1 MSRKMVTIDGNQAC
15 THVAYAT
22 SEVITIYPITPSSPM
37 AAEADAKANA
47 KQENIWGS
55 IPVITQMQ
63 SEAGVAG
70 SIHGSLGAGALCTT
84 FTASQGLLLMIPN
97 MYKIAGEL
105 TPTVFHVTARA
116 LAYQGL
122 SIFGDHS
129 DVMAARQT
137 GWAMLCSQDVQEAQ
151 DFALISTQA
160 SLASRIPFLHFFD
173 GFRTSHE
180 VMKIEQLTMDDMR
193 EMIDDDLVIAH
204 RKRALSPDF
213 PSMGGTA
220 QNPDV
225 NFIGR
230 ETVNK
235 YYNALPGIV
244 QATMDKFAALTGRTY
259 HLYDYVGSPE
269 ATDVIVVMGS
279 GALTVASTVE
289 HMISQGKNVGLLIVR
304 LFRPFDGIAMV
315 NALPSTVERITVL
328 DRTKEP
334 GAIGEPL
341 YLDVRAAIAEAE
353 EANPTM
359 IAPVVLSGRF
369 GLGSAE
375 FTPAMVKAIFDNMT
389 SFAPKKKFCVGPN
402 DDVAF
407 TSLNY
412 DPSYHIESSDVYRAM
427 FYGLGSD
434 GTVGANKNTIKIIG
448 TETDDSAQGYFVY
461 DSKKSGSMT
470 VSHLRF
476 GKQKI
481 VAPYLIS
488 KANFIAC
495 HNFSFLNSYDML
507 SHLEDGGTFLL
518 TTTHNK
524 NEIWEALPAK
534 VQKQL
539 IDKKAKFYI
548 IDAVKLALAL
558 GLGARIN
565 MIMQTAFFMISGIL
579 KKEEAIGAI
588 KKAIKKTYGI
598 KGDKIVNM
606 NNSAVD
612 GAIENIVEVKIPKK
626 IDGHDIP
633 PVVSDE
639 APDFVKKI
647 TAKMIEGKGDEIS
660 VSMMPDDGR
669 WPTATSQWEKRN
681 IAVQVSQWEPE
692 ACIQCGRCSLVCPH
706 AAIRMKI
713 YDPADLK
720 KAGAGKTFKSSEAI
734 GKEFT
739 GKKFTIQV
747 ATEDCCG
754 CTLCVTVCPGRVK
767 GADGKK
773 TEARAL
779 SMVMNTEE
787 LRVQEAANWKTF
799 LALPE
804 VDQKLI
810 NVGTIKGSQLCRPLF
825 EFSGACA
832 GCGETPY
839 IKLVTQLFGDRMLVS
854 NATGCS
860 SIYSGNLPTTPY
872 CVDDAGRGPA
882 WSNSLFEDNA
892 EHGLG
897 MRQAVEKLGSQ
908 AAELLEVAAKE
919 GTVAKKLANSI
930 LDATQTTNEEIEA
943 QRGRVAELKKALEG
957 KKDSVSKRLLPV
969 ADYLVK
975 KSVWIIGGDGWAYD
989 IGYGGVDHVLASGKN
1004 VNILVLDTEV
1014 YSNTGGQMSKSTP
1027 RAAVAQFAAGGKQA
1041 PKKNMGMIF
1050 STFGNVYVARI
1061 SIGANPQQAI
1071 RAIQEAEAYD
1081 GPSLII
1087 AYAHCINHGI
1097 NMALGLE
1104 QQKKAVECAH
1114 WSLYRYNPSLE
1125 AEGKNPLTIDSKEP
1139 TISFADYALS
1149 ENRYRMLKLSNPEHA
1164 DELMAAAQADVDRSW
1179 KMLKAWAKAL
1189 DTE

>member
-55 IPVITQMQ
+55 IPVISQMQ

-84 FTASQGLLLMIPN
+84 FTASQGLLLMVPN

-105 TPTVFHVTARA
+105 IPTVFHVTARA
-116 LAYQGL
+116 IACQGL
-122 SIFGDHS
+122 SIFGDHG

-137 GWAMLCSQDVQEAQ
+137 GWAMICSQDVQEAQ

-160 SLASRIPFLHFFD
+160 TLASRVPFLHFFD

-180 VMKIEQLTMDDMR
+180 VMKIEQLTYDDMR
-193 EMIDDDLVIAH
+193 AMIDEDLVIAH
-204 RKRALSPDF
+204 RERALTPDR
-213 PSMGGTA
+213 PTIGGTA

-225 NFIGR
+225 YFIGR

-235 YYNALPGIV
+235 YYNALPEMV
-244 QATMDKFAALTGRTY
+244 QATMDKFAALTGRQY
-259 HLYDYVGSPE
+259 HLFDYIGAQD
-269 ATDVIVVMGS
+269 ATDVIVIMGS

-289 HMISQGKNVGLLIVR
+289 HLVAQGKQVGLVIVR
-304 LFRPFDGIAMV
+304 LFRPFDPVAMV
-315 NALPSTVERITVL
+315 NALPPTVERITVL

-334 GAIGEPL
+334 GSNGDPL
-341 YLDVRAAIAEAE
+341 YLDVRTAVAEAA

-359 IAPVVLSGRF
+359 FTPVILNGRY

-375 FTPAMVKAIFDNMT
+375 FTPAMVKAVYDNME
-389 SFAPKKKFCVGPN
+389 SLAPKKKFCVGPN
-402 DDVAF
+402 DDLTF
-407 TSLNY
+407 SSLKY
-412 DPSYHIESSDVYRAM
+412 DKSFNIEGKDVFRAL

-448 TETDDSAQGYFVY
+448 EETDNSTQGYFVY

-476 GKQKI
+476 GKNQI
-481 VAPYLIS
+481 VAPYLIN

-495 HNFSFLNSYDML
+495 HNPAFLNTYDML
-507 SHLEDGGTFLL
+507 ANIEPGGTFLL
-518 TTTHNK
+518 TTTYTK
-524 NEIWEALPAK
+524 DEIWDHLPAL

-539 IDKKAKFYI
+539 IEKKVKFFI
-548 IDAVKLALAL
+548 IDAVKLGLAL

-565 MIMQTAFFMISGIL
+565 MIMQTAFFAISGIIS
-579 KKEEAIGAI
+579 KDDAIKAI

-598 KGDKIVNM
+598 KGDKVVNM
-606 NNSAVD
+606 NYGAVD
-612 GAIENIVEVKIPKK
+612 GAIENIVEIKIPKK
-626 IDGHDIP
+626 VTGHEMP
-633 PVVSDE
+633 PIVPAD
-639 APDFVKKI
+639 APDFVKNI
-647 TAKMIEGKGDEIS
+647 TAKMMEGHGEDIK
-660 VSMMPDDGR
+660 VSEFPNDGR
-669 WPTATSQWEKRN
+669 WPTATTQWEKRN
-681 IAVQVSQWEPE
+681 IAVQVSQWDPE

-706 AAIRMKI
+706 GCIRMKVAT
-713 YDPADLK
+713 PAALAA
-720 KAGAGKTFKSSEAI
+720 AGATKDFKTSDAV
-734 GKEFT
+734 GKEF
-739 GKKFTIQV
+739 KDMKFTMQV
-747 ATEDCCG
+747 STADCCG
-754 CTLCVTVCPGRVK
+754 CTLCVSVCPARK
-767 GADGKK
+767 KDKDGNK
-773 TEARAL
+773 TENRAL
-779 SMVMNTEE
+779 TMVMNTEE
-787 LRVQEAANWKTF
+787 IKQQSAANWKTF

-804 VDQKLI
+804 VDDSLI
-810 NVGTIKGSQLCRPLF
+810 NVGTIKGSQFKRPLF

-839 IKLVTQLFGDRMLVS
+839 IKLVTQMIGDRMLAS

-872 CVDDAGRGPA
+872 CKREDGRGPA

-897 MRQAVEKLGSQ
+897 MRQAVDKLASQ
-908 AAELLEVAAKE
+908 AVELVELAVKE
-919 GTVAKKLANSI
+919 NLVDKKLADAI
-930 LDATQTTNEEIEA
+930 LKASQKDQAEIEA
-943 QRGRVAELKKALEG
+943 QRARVAELKAALAG
-957 KKDSVSKRLLPV
+957 KKDAVAKRLYAV

-1004 VNILVLDTEV
+1004 VNILVMDTEV

-1027 RAAVAQFAAGGKQA
+1027 RAAVAQFAAGGKNA
-1041 PKKNMGMIF
+1041 PKKNMGLIF
-1050 STFGNVYVARI
+1050 STFGTVYVARI

-1071 RAIQEAEAYD
+1071 KAIQEAEAYD

-1097 NMALGLE
+1097 NMAMGLE
-1104 QQKKAVECAH
+1104 QQKKAVECGH
-1114 WSLYRYNPSLE
+1114 WSLFRYNPALE
-1125 AEGKNPLTIDSKEP
+1125 AEGKNPMIIDSKEP
-1139 TISFADYALS
+1139 TIPFSEYALN
-1149 ENRYRMLKLSNPEHA
+1149 ENRYRMLKLSNPAMA
-1164 DELMAAAQADVDRSW
+1164 DQLMAESQKDVDKAW
-1179 KMLKAWAKAL
+1179 KLLKGWAKAL
-1189 DTE
+1189 ETE

>member
-55 IPVITQMQ
+55 IPVISQMQ

-105 TPTVFHVTARA
+105 IPTVFHVTARA
-116 LAYQGL
+116 IACQGL
-122 SIFGDHS
+122 SIFGDHG

-151 DFALISTQA
+151 DFALVSTQA
-160 SLASRIPFLHFFD
+160 SLASRIPFVHFFD

-180 VMKIEQLTMDDMR
+180 VMKIEQLTMDDMSA
-193 EMIDDDLVIAH
+193 MIDEDLVIAH
-204 RKRALSPDF
+204 RERALTPDR
-213 PSMGGTA
+213 PTIGGTA

-225 NFIGR
+225 YFIGR

-235 YYNALPGIV
+235 YYDAIPGIV
-244 QATMDKFAALTGRTY
+244 QATMDKFAALTGRQY
-259 HLYDYVGSPE
+259 HLFDYIGAPD
-269 ATDVIVVMGS
+269 ATDVIVIMGS
-279 GALTVASTVE
+279 GALTVGSTIE
-289 HMISQGKNVGLLIVR
+289 HLVAQGSKVGMVIVR
-304 LFRPFDGIAMV
+304 LFRPFDPKAMV
-315 NALPSTVERITVL
+315 NALPPTVERITVL

-334 GAIGEPL
+334 GSNGDPL
-341 YLDVRAAIAEAE
+341 YLDIRAAVGEAA

-359 IAPVVLSGRF
+359 FTPVVLNGRY

-375 FTPAMVKAIFDNMT
+375 FTPAMVKAVFDNMA
-389 SFAPKKKFCVGPN
+389 SLAPKKKFCVGPN
-402 DDVAF
+402 DDITF

-412 DPSYHIESSDVYRAM
+412 DKSFNVEGADVYRAL

-448 TETDDSAQGYFVY
+448 SETDNSTQGYFVY

-476 GKQKI
+476 GKNQI
-481 VAPYLIS
+481 VAPYLIN

-495 HNFSFLNSYDML
+495 HNPAFLNTYDML
-507 SHLEDGGTFLL
+507 ANIEPGGTFLL
-518 TTTHNK
+518 TSSFNK
-524 NEIWEALPAK
+524 DQIWDSLPAL

-539 IDKKAKFYI
+539 IEKKVKFYI
-548 IDAVKLALAL
+548 IDAVKLGLAL

-565 MIMQTAFFMISGIL
+565 MIMQTAFFAISGIIT
-579 KKEEAIGAI
+579 KDEAIKAI
-588 KKAIKKTYGI
+588 KKAIKKSYGN
-598 KGDKIVNM
+598 KGEKVVNM
-606 NNSAVD
+606 NYSAVD
-612 GAIENIVEVKIPKK
+612 GAIENIVEIKVPKK
-626 IDGHDIP
+626 ITGHEMP
-633 PVVSDE
+633 PIVPPE
-639 APDFVKKI
+639 APEFVQNI
-647 TAKMIEGKGDEIS
+647 TAKMMEGHGEDIK
-660 VSMMPDDGR
+660 VSEFPNDGR
-669 WPTATSQWEKRN
+669 WPTATTQWEKRN
-681 IAVQVSQWEPE
+681 IAVQVSQWDAET
-692 ACIQCGRCSLVCPH
+692 CIQCGRCSLVCPH
-706 AAIRMKI
+706 ACIRMKVATPEALEAAGV
-713 YDPADLK
+713 DASFKTAD
-720 KAGAGKTFKSSEAI
+720 AV
-734 GKEFT
+734 GKEFK
-739 GKKFTIQV
+739 GMKFTMQIST
-747 ATEDCCG
+747 ADCCG
-754 CTLCVTVCPGRVK
+754 CTLCVSVCPARK
-767 GADGKK
+767 KDKDGNK
-773 TEARAL
+773 TEERAL
-779 SMVMNTEE
+779 AMVTNTEE
-787 LRVQEAANWKTF
+787 LRLESGKNWKAF
-799 LALPE
+799 LDLPE
-804 VDQKLI
+804 VDTNLI
-810 NVGTIKGSQLCRPLF
+810 NVGTIKGSQFKRPLF

-839 IKLVTQLFGDRMLVS
+839 IKLVTQLIGDRMLAS

-872 CVDDAGRGPA
+872 AKRADGRGPA

-897 MRQAVEKLGSQ
+897 MRQAVDKLASQ
-908 AAELLEVAAKE
+908 AVELLGAAVQDGLVTK
-919 GTVAKKLANSI
+919 ALADSI
-930 LDATQTTNEEIEA
+930 LGGAQATQSEIEE
-943 QRGRVAELKKALEG
+943 QRARIVELKAALEN
-957 KKDSVSKRLLPV
+957 KKESTAKRLYHV

-1004 VNILVLDTEV
+1004 VNILVVDTEV

-1027 RAAVAQFAAGGKQA
+1027 RAAVAQFAAGGKNA
-1041 PKKNMGMIF
+1041 PKKNMGLIF
-1050 STFGNVYVARI
+1050 STFGTVYVARI
-1061 SIGANPQQAI
+1061 SIGANPAQAI
-1071 RAIQEAEAYD
+1071 KAIQEAEAYD

-1097 NMALGLE
+1097 NMAMGLE
-1104 QQKKAVECAH
+1104 QQKKAVECGH
-1114 WSLYRYNPSLE
+1114 WSLFRYNPALE
-1125 AEGKNPLTIDSKEP
+1125 AEGKNPMIIDSKEP
-1139 TISFADYALS
+1139 TIPFADYALS
-1149 ENRYRMLKLSNPEHA
+1149 ENRYRMLKLANPEHA
-1164 DELMAAAQADVDRSW
+1164 EELMAASQKDVDKAWR
-1179 KMLKAWAKAL
+1179 MLKGWAKAL
-1189 DTE
+1189 DVE

>member
-37 AAEADAKANA
+37 AAESDAKATA

-55 IPVITQMQ
+55 IPVISQMQ

-105 TPTVFHVTARA
+105 IPTVFHVTARA
-116 LAYQGL
+116 IACQGL
-122 SIFGDHS
+122 SIFGDHG

-137 GWAMLCSQDVQEAQ
+137 GWAMLCSQDVQECQ
-151 DFALISTQA
+151 DMALIATQST
-160 SLASRIPFLHFFD
+160 LASRIPFLHFFD

-180 VMKIEQLTMDDMR
+180 VMKIEELTMDDIR
-193 EMIDDDLVIAH
+193 SMIDEDLVIAH
-204 RKRALSPDF
+204 RERALTPDR
-213 PSMGGTA
+213 PTIGGTA

-225 NFIGR
+225 YFIGR

-235 YYNALPGIV
+235 YYNAIPGIV
-244 QATMDKFAALTGRTY
+244 QSTMDKFAALTGRQY
-259 HLYDYVGSPE
+259 HLFDYVGAPD
-269 ATDVIVVMGS
+269 ATDVIVIMGS
-279 GALTVASTVE
+279 GALTVASTIE
-289 HMISQGKNVGLLIVR
+289 HLVAQGARVGMVIVR
-304 LFRPFDGIAMV
+304 LFRPFDPAAMV
-315 NALPSTVERITVL
+315 NALPPTVERITVL

-334 GAIGEPL
+334 GSNGDPL
-341 YLDVRAAIAEAE
+341 YLDIRAAVGEAA

-359 IAPVVLSGRF
+359 FTPVILNGRY

-375 FTPAMVKAIFDNMT
+375 FTPAMVKAVYDNMA
-389 SFAPKKKFCVGPN
+389 SLAPKKKFCVGPN
-402 DDVAF
+402 DDITF
-407 TSLNY
+407 TSLKY
-412 DPSYHIESSDVYRAM
+412 DKSFNIEGSDVFRAL

-448 TETDDSAQGYFVY
+448 SETDNSTQGYFVY

-476 GKQKI
+476 GKNQV
-481 VAPYLIS
+481 VAPYLIN

-495 HNFSFLNSYDML
+495 HNPAFLNTYDML
-507 SHLEDGGTFLL
+507 ANIEPGGTFLL
-518 TTTHNK
+518 TTTYTK
-524 NEIWEALPAK
+524 DEIWDHLPSL

-539 IDKKAKFYI
+539 IEKKVKFYI
-548 IDAVKLALAL
+548 IDAVKLGLAL

-565 MIMQTAFFMISGIL
+565 MIMQTAFFAISGIIS
-579 KKEEAIGAI
+579 KDDAIKAI
-588 KKAIKKTYGI
+588 KKAIKKSYGT
-598 KGDKIVNM
+598 KGEKVVNM
-606 NNSAVD
+606 NYSAVD
-612 GAIENIVEVKIPKK
+612 GAIENIVEIKVPKK
-626 IDGHDIP
+626 ITGHEMP
-633 PVVSDE
+633 PIVPAD
-639 APDFVKKI
+639 APDFVKNI
-647 TAKMIEGKGDEIS
+647 TAKMMEGHGEDIP
-660 VSMMPDDGR
+660 VSEFPNDGR
-669 WPTATSQWEKRN
+669 WPTATTQWEKRN
-681 IAVQVSQWEPE
+681 IAVMVSSWD
-692 ACIQCGRCSLVCPH
+692 ADTCIQCGRCSLVCPH
-706 AAIRMKI
+706 ACIRMKVAT
-713 YDPADLK
+713 PEALK
-720 KAGAGKTFKSSEAI
+720 VAGAGASFKTADAV
-734 GKEFT
+734 GKEF
-739 GKKFTIQV
+739 KDMKFTMQIST
-747 ATEDCCG
+747 ADCCG
-754 CTLCVTVCPGRVK
+754 CTLCVTVCPARKKDAAGN
-767 GADGKK
+767 K
-773 TEARAL
+773 TEVRAL
-779 SMVMNTEE
+779 SMVTNTEE
-787 LRVQEAANWKTF
+787 LRLESGANWKAF

-804 VDQKLI
+804 VDDSLI
-810 NVGTIKGSQLCRPLF
+810 NVGTIKGSQFKRPLF

-839 IKLVTQLFGDRMLVS
+839 IKLVTQMIGDRMLAS

-872 CVDDAGRGPA
+872 CKRADGRGPA

-897 MRQAVEKLGSQ
+897 MRQAVDKLASQ
-908 AAELLEVAAKE
+908 ALELLAAAVAD
-919 GTVAKKLANSI
+919 GLVDKKLASTITGASQSN
-930 LDATQTTNEEIEA
+930 QGEIEV
-943 QRGRVAELKKALEG
+943 QRGRVAELKAALQG
-957 KKDSVSKRLLPV
+957 NSAIAKRLLHV

-1027 RAAVAQFAAGGKQA
+1027 RAAVAQFAAGGKNA
-1041 PKKNMGMIF
+1041 PKKNMGLIF
-1050 STFGNVYVARI
+1050 STFGTVYVARI

-1071 RAIQEAEAYD
+1071 KAIQEAEAYD

-1097 NMALGLE
+1097 NMAMGLE
-1104 QQKKAVECAH
+1104 QQKKAVECGH
-1114 WSLYRYNPSLE
+1114 WSLFRYNPALE
-1125 AEGKNPLTIDSKEP
+1125 AEGKNPMIIDSKEP
-1139 TISFADYALS
+1139 TITFADYALN

-1164 DELMAAAQADVDRSW
+1164 DQLMAESQKDVDKAW
-1179 KMLKAWAKAL
+1179 KLLKGWAKAL
-1189 DTE
+1189 DVE

>member
-1 MSRKMVTIDGNQAC
+1 MKRQQVMIDGNEA
-15 THVAYAT
+15 VAYTAYRLN
-22 SEVITIYPITPSSPM
+22 EVIAIYPITPSSGM
-37 AAEADAKANA
+37 GEFADAWSAA
-47 KQENIWGS
+47 GISNIWGTV
-55 IPVITQMQ
+55 PHVMEMQ
-63 SEAGVAG
+63 SEGGAAGAVHGALTT
-70 SIHGSLGAGALCTT
+70 GSLTTT

-105 TPTVFHVTARA
+105 TPTVFHVSARS
-116 LAYQGL
+116 LAAQAL

-129 DVMAARQT
+129 DVTAVRST
-137 GWAMLCSQDVQEAQ
+137 GWALLASRSVQEAH
-151 DFALISTQA
+151 DLALIAQAA
-160 SLASRIPFLHFFD
+160 SLESRVPFLHFFD

-180 VMKIEQLTMDDMR
+180 VMKIEELTMDDMR
-193 EMIDDDLVIAH
+193 SMIDEDLVIAH
-204 RKRALSPDF
+204 RERALTPDR
-213 PSMGGTA
+213 PSLAGTA

-235 YYNALPGIV
+235 YYDATPGIV
-244 QATMDKFAALTGRTY
+244 QATMDKFAELTGRQY
-259 HLYDYVGSPE
+259 HLFDYIGAPD
-269 ATDVIVVMGS
+269 ATDVIVIMAS

-289 HMISQGKNVGLLIVR
+289 HLIAQGKKVGMVVVR
-304 LFRPFDGIAMV
+304 LYRPFDGVAMV
-315 NALPSTVERITVL
+315 NALPPTVERITVM

-334 GAIGEPL
+334 GAIGDPL
-341 YLDVRAAIAEAE
+341 YLDVRAAVAEAE

-359 IAPVVLSGRF
+359 IAPVMFNGRY

-375 FTPAMVKAIFDNMT
+375 FNPAMVKAIFDNMA

-402 DDVAF
+402 DDVTF
-407 TSLNY
+407 SSLSY
-412 DPSYHIESSDVYRAM
+412 DKSFNIEGDDVYRAM

-448 TETDDSAQGYFVY
+448 GETDNSTQGYFVY

-476 GKQKI
+476 GKNQI
-481 VAPYLIS
+481 VAPYLIN

-495 HNFSFLNSYDML
+495 HNFAFLDSYDML
-507 SHLEDGGTFLL
+507 ANLDTGGTFLL
-518 TTTHNK
+518 TTSYNK
-524 NEIWEALPAK
+524 DEIWDHLPAL

-539 IDKKAKFYI
+539 IEKKAKFFI
-548 IDAVKLALAL
+548 IDAVKLGMAL

-565 MIMQTAFFMISGIL
+565 MIMQTAFFKISGIL
-579 KKEEAIGAI
+579 TKDEAITAI
-588 KKAIKKTYGI
+588 KDAIQETYGQ
-598 KGDKIVNM
+598 KGDKIVQM
-606 NNSAVD
+606 NYSAVD
-612 GAIENIVEVKIPKK
+612 GAVENIYEVQVPSKVT
-626 IDGHDIP
+626 GHQMP
-633 PVVSDE
+633 PIVPEE
-639 APDFVKKI
+639 APDFVKQV
-647 TAKMIEGKGDEIS
+647 TAKMMEGRGEEIK
-660 VSMMPDDGR
+660 VSEMPADGR
-669 WPTATSQWEKRN
+669 WPTATTQWEKRN
-681 IAVQVSQWEPE
+681 IAVQVSQWQPE

-706 AAIRMKI
+706 GCIRMKVAT
-713 YDPADLK
+713 PEALK
-720 KAGAGKTFKSSEAI
+720 EAGADATFKTVDAI
-734 GKEFT
+734 GKEF
-739 GKKFTIQV
+739 KDMKFTLQV
-747 ATEDCCG
+747 STPDCCG
-754 CTLCVTVCPGRVK
+754 CTLCVSVCPGRK
-767 GADGKK
+767 KDADGKR
-773 TEARAL
+773 TEERAL
-779 SMVMNTEE
+779 AMEMNTEE
-787 LRVQEAANWKTF
+787 LREREAPHWQTF

-804 VDQKLI
+804 VDEKLI
-810 NVGTIKGSQLCRPLF
+810 NIGTIKGSQFKRPLF

-839 IKLVTQLFGDRMLVS
+839 IKLVTQLFGDRMLTS

-872 CVDDAGRGPA
+872 AKRDDGRGPA

-897 MRQAVEKLGSQ
+897 MRQAVDKLGMQ
-908 AAELLEVAAKE
+908 AVELLEKAVDEKI
-919 GTVAKKLANSI
+919 VDKSLADSI
-930 LDATQTTNEEIEA
+930 LDAKQDTQEEIEA
-943 QRGRVAELKKALEG
+943 QRGRIDELKAVLNKSKSALA
-957 KKDSVSKRLLPV
+957 KRLYHV

-975 KSVWIIGGDGWAYD
+975 KSVWIIGGDGWGYD
-989 IGYGGVDHVLASGKN
+989 IGYGGVDHVLASGMN
-1004 VNILVLDTEV
+1004 VNILLLDTEV

-1104 QQKKAVECAH
+1104 QQKKAVECGH
-1114 WSLYRYNPSLE
+1114 WSLYRYNPDLE
-1125 AEGKNPLTIDSKEP
+1125 KEGKNPMVIDSKEP
-1139 TISFADYALS
+1139 TISFADYALN
-1149 ENRYRMLKLSNPEHA
+1149 ENRYRMLKMANPEQA
-1164 DELMAAAQADVDRSW
+1164 DELMRLSQEDVDRSW

-1189 DTE
+1189 DAE

>member
-359 IAPVVLSGRF
+359 IAPVVLSGRC

-626 IDGHDIP
+626 IDGHEIP

-943 QRGRVAELKKALEG
+943 QRGRVAELKKGLEG

>member
-37 AAEADAKANA
+37 AAEADAKATA

-55 IPVITQMQ
+55 IPVISQMQ

-116 LAYQGL
+116 IACQGL
-122 SIFGDHS
+122 SIFGDHG

-137 GWAMLCSQDVQEAQ
+137 GWGMLCSQDVQEAQ
-151 DFALISTQA
+151 DFALIATQA
-160 SLASRIPFLHFFD
+160 SLASRIPFIHFFD

-180 VMKIEQLTMDDMR
+180 VMKIEELTMDDMR
-193 EMIDDDLVIAH
+193 AMIDEDKVIEH
-204 RKRALSPDF
+204 RERALTPDR
-213 PSMGGTA
+213 PSLAGTA

-235 YYNALPGIV
+235 YYNATPGIV
-244 QATMDKFAALTGRTY
+244 QATMDKFAQLTGRQY
-259 HLYDYVGSPE
+259 HLFDYIGAPD
-269 ATDVIVVMGS
+269 ATDVIVIMAS

-289 HMISQGKNVGLLIVR
+289 HLISQGKKVGLVIVR
-304 LFRPFDGIAMV
+304 LFRPFDGAAMV
-315 NALPSTVERITVL
+315 NALPPTVERITVM

-341 YLDVRAAIAEAE
+341 YLDVRAAVAEAE

-359 IAPVVLSGRF
+359 IAPVMFNGRY

-375 FTPAMVKAIFDNMT
+375 FSPAMVKAIFDNMA

-402 DDVAF
+402 DDVTF
-407 TSLNY
+407 TSLSY
-412 DPSYHIESSDVYRAM
+412 DPSFNIEGDDVYRAM

-448 TETDDSAQGYFVY
+448 GETDNSTQGYFVY

-476 GKQKI
+476 GKNQV
-481 VAPYLIS
+481 VAPYLIN

-495 HNFSFLNSYDML
+495 HNFAFLDSYDML
-507 SHLEDGGTFLL
+507 ANLDNGGTFLL
-518 TTTHNK
+518 TTTYTK
-524 NEIWEALPAK
+524 DEIWDHLPAL

-539 IDKKAKFYI
+539 IEKKAKFFI
-548 IDAVKLALAL
+548 IDAVKLGLAL

-565 MIMQTAFFMISGIL
+565 MIMQTAFFTISGIL
-579 KKEEAIGAI
+579 SKDEAIAAI
-588 KKAIKKTYGI
+588 KRAIKKTYGT
-598 KGDKIVNM
+598 KGDKVVQM
-606 NNSAVD
+606 NYGAVD
-612 GAIENIVEVKIPKK
+612 GAIENIYEVNIPKK
-626 IDGHDIP
+626 VTGHEMP
-633 PVVSDE
+633 PIVSDE
-639 APDFVKKI
+639 APDFVKQV
-647 TAKMIEGKGDEIS
+647 TAKMMEGRGDQIK
-660 VSMMPDDGR
+660 VSEMPDDGR
-669 WPTATSQWEKRN
+669 WPTATTQWEKRN
-681 IAVQVSQWEPE
+681 IAVQVSQWDPE

-706 AAIRMKI
+706 GCIRMKVAT
-713 YDPADLK
+713 PEALNE
-720 KAGAGKTFKSSEAI
+720 AGADDTFKTADAI
-734 GKEFT
+734 GKEF
-739 GKKFTIQV
+739 KDMKFTVQIS
-747 ATEDCCG
+747 TPDCCG
-754 CTLCVTVCPGRVK
+754 CTLCVSVCPGRKK
-767 GADGKK
+767 GPDGKK
-773 TEARAL
+773 TEERAL
-779 SMVMNTEE
+779 FMEMNTQE
-787 LRVQEAANWKTF
+787 LRDREAPHWKTF
-799 LALPE
+799 MALPE
-804 VDQKLI
+804 VDEKLI
-810 NVGTIKGSQLCRPLF
+810 NIGTIKGSQFKRPLF

-839 IKLVTQLFGDRMLVS
+839 IKLVTQLFGDRMLTS

-872 CVDDAGRGPA
+872 AKRADGRGPA

-897 MRQAVEKLGSQ
+897 MRQAVDKLGMQ
-908 AAELLEVAAKE
+908 AIELLEKAVAD
-919 GTVAKKLANSI
+919 KLVDKTLADSL
-930 LDATQTTNEEIEA
+930 LDAKQDTQEEIEA
-943 QRGRVAELKKALEG
+943 QRGRVDELKAAIGNKQTA
-957 KKDSVSKRLLPV
+957 VAKRLYHV

-975 KSVWIIGGDGWAYD
+975 KSVWIIGGDGWGYD

-1004 VNILVLDTEV
+1004 VNILLLDTEV

-1027 RAAVAQFAAGGKQA
+1027 RAAVAQFAAGGKLA

-1071 RAIQEAEAYD
+1071 RAIQEAEAYN

-1104 QQKKAVECAH
+1104 QQKKAVECGH
-1114 WSLYRYNPSLE
+1114 WSLYRYNPDLE
-1125 AEGKNPLTIDSKEP
+1125 KEGKNPMVIDSKEP
-1139 TISFADYALS
+1139 TMSFADYALN
-1149 ENRYRMLKLSNPEHA
+1149 ENRYRMLKMANPEHA
-1164 DELMAAAQADVDRSW
+1164 DELMKKSQEDVDRAW

-1189 DTE
+1189 ESE

>member
-55 IPVITQMQ
+55 VPVISQMQ

-84 FTASQGLLLMIPN
+84 FTASQGLLLLIPN

-105 TPTVFHVTARA
+105 LPTVFHVTARSIA
-116 LAYQGL
+116 CQGL
-122 SIFGDHS
+122 SIFGDHG
-129 DVMAARQT
+129 DVMAVRQT
-137 GWAMLCSQDVQEAQ
+137 GWALLASQDVQEAQ
-151 DFALISTQA
+151 DMALIATASTLQ
-160 SLASRIPFLHFFD
+160 SSIPFLHFFD

-180 VMKIEQLTMDDMR
+180 VMKIEQLTYDDMR
-193 EMIDDDLVIAH
+193 AMIDEDLIIKH
-204 RKRALSPDF
+204 RERALTPDR
-213 PSMGGTA
+213 PTIGGTA

-225 NFIGR
+225 YFIGR

-235 YYNALPGIV
+235 FYDAVPGIV
-244 QATMDKFAALTGRTY
+244 QANMDKFAALTGRQY
-259 HLYDYVGSPE
+259 HLFDYIGAPD

-289 HMISQGKNVGLLIVR
+289 HLVAEGNRVGLVIVR
-304 LFRPFDGIAMV
+304 LYRPFDPKAMV

-334 GAIGEPL
+334 GANGDPL
-341 YLDVRAAIAEAE
+341 YLDVRAAVSEAA

-359 IAPVVLSGRF
+359 FVPLILNGRY

-375 FTPAMVKAIFDNMT
+375 FTPAMVKAVFDNMA
-389 SFAPKKKFCVGPN
+389 SLAPKKKFCVGPN
-402 DDVAF
+402 DDITF
-407 TSLNY
+407 TSLKY
-412 DPSYHIESSDVYRAM
+412 DKSYNIEGKDVFRAL

-448 TETDDSAQGYFVY
+448 EETDNSAQGYFVY

-476 GKQKI
+476 GKNQI
-481 VAPYLIS
+481 VAPYLIN
-488 KANFIAC
+488 KANFVAC
-495 HNFSFLNSYDML
+495 HNPAFLNTYDML
-507 SHLEDGGTFLL
+507 ANLEPGGTFLL
-518 TTTHNK
+518 TTTFSK
-524 NEIWEALPAK
+524 DEIWDHLPAL

-539 IDKKAKFYI
+539 IEKKIKFYI
-548 IDAVKLALAL
+548 IDAVKLAMAL

-565 MIMQTAFFMISGIL
+565 MIMQTAFFVISDIIS
-579 KKEEAIGAI
+579 KDEAITSI
-588 KKAIKKTYGI
+588 KNAIKKTYGI
-598 KGDKIVNM
+598 KGDKVVNM
-606 NNSAVD
+606 NYSAVD
-612 GAIENIVEVKIPKK
+612 GAIENIVEVKVPDK
-626 IDGHDIP
+626 ITGHEMP
-633 PVVSDE
+633 PTVPDE
-639 APDFVKKI
+639 APDFVKNV
-647 TAKMIEGKGDEIS
+647 TAKMMAGYGEEIP
-660 VSMMPDDGR
+660 VSQFPNDGR
-669 WPTATSQWEKRN
+669 WPTATTQWEKRN
-681 IAVQVSQWEPE
+681 IAVQVSCWDPE

-706 AAIRMKI
+706 GCIRMKVAT
-713 YDPADLK
+713 PEALEA
-720 KAGAGKTFKSSEAI
+720 AGADASFKTVDAI
-734 GKEFT
+734 GKEF
-739 GKKFTIQV
+739 KDMKFTIQV
-747 ATEDCCG
+747 STEDCCG
-754 CTLCVTVCPGRVK
+754 CTLCVTVCPGRK
-767 GADGKK
+767 KDAEGKK
-773 TEARAL
+773 TEIRAL
-779 SMVMNTEE
+779 HMIMNSEE
-787 LRVQEAANWKTF
+787 VKKESQKNWKTF

-804 VDQKLI
+804 VDESLI
-810 NVGTIKGSQLCRPLF
+810 NIGTIKGSQFKRPLF

-839 IKLVTQLFGDRMLVS
+839 IKLVTQLIGDRMLAS

-872 CVDDAGRGPA
+872 CTRADGRGPA

-897 MRQAVEKLGSQ
+897 MRQAVDKLASQ
-908 AAELLEVAAKE
+908 ATELLEEAVKQ
-919 GTVAKKLANSI
+919 GMVDKKLADDLISSPQK
-930 LDATQTTNEEIEA
+930 TQAEIEA
-943 QRGRVAELKKALEG
+943 QRARVAELKSVIEG
-957 KKDSVSKRLLPV
+957 KKDIIAKRLYHV

-989 IGYGGVDHVLASGKN
+989 IGYGGVDHVLATGKN

-1027 RAAVAQFAAGGKQA
+1027 RAAVAQFAAGGKNM
-1041 PKKNMGMIF
+1041 PKKNMGLIF
-1050 STFGNVYVARI
+1050 STFGTVYVARI

-1071 RAIQEAEAYD
+1071 KAIQEAEAYD

-1087 AYAHCINHGI
+1087 AYSHCINHGI
-1097 NMALGLE
+1097 NMAMGLE
-1104 QQKKAVECAH
+1104 QQKKAVECGH
-1114 WSLYRYNPSLE
+1114 WSLFRYNPALE
-1125 AEGKNPLTIDSKEP
+1125 AEGKNPLIIDSKEP
-1139 TISFADYALS
+1139 TISFADYALN
-1149 ENRYRMLKLSNPEHA
+1149 ENRYRMLKLSNPAMA
-1164 DELMAAAQADVDRSW
+1164 DELMEQSQKD
-1179 KMLKAWAKAL
+1179 
-1189 DTE
+1189 

>member
-37 AAEADAKANA
+37 AAESDAKANA

-70 SIHGSLGAGALCTT
+70 SVHGSLGAGALCTT
-84 FTASQGLLLMIPN
+84 FTASQGLLLLIPN

-105 TPTVFHVTARA
+105 LPTVFHVTARA
-116 LAYQGL
+116 IACQGL
-122 SIFGDHS
+122 SIFGDHG
-129 DVMAARQT
+129 DVMAVRQT
-137 GWAMLCSQDVQEAQ
+137 GWAMLCSQDVQECQ
-151 DFALISTQA
+151 DMALISTSATLQA
-160 SLASRIPFLHFFD
+160 SIPFLHFFD

-180 VMKIEQLTMDDMR
+180 VMKIEQLTFDDMR
-193 EMIDDDLVIAH
+193 AMIDEDLIIKH
-204 RKRALSPDF
+204 RQRALTPDR
-213 PSMGGTA
+213 PTLGGTA

-225 NFIGR
+225 YFIGR

-235 YYNALPGIV
+235 YYDAIPGIV
-244 QATMDKFAALTGRTY
+244 QATMDKFAALTGRQY
-259 HLYDYVGSPE
+259 HLFDYIGAPD
-269 ATDVIVVMGS
+269 ATDVVVIMGS

-289 HMISQGKNVGLLIVR
+289 HLIAEGKKVGLVIVR
-304 LFRPFDGIAMV
+304 LFRPFDPKAMV
-315 NALPSTVERITVL
+315 NALPPTVERITVM

-334 GAIGEPL
+334 GSNGDPL
-341 YLDVRAAIAEAE
+341 YLDVRAAITEAA

-359 IAPVVLSGRF
+359 FVPVILNGRY

-375 FTPAMVKAIFDNMT
+375 FTPAMVKAIYDNMA

-407 TSLNY
+407 TSLAY
-412 DPSYHIESSDVYRAM
+412 DKSFNIEGKDVFRAL

-448 TETDDSAQGYFVY
+448 EETSNSAQGYFVY

-476 GKQKI
+476 GKNQI
-481 VAPYLIS
+481 VAPYLIN
-488 KANFIAC
+488 KANFVAC
-495 HNFSFLNSYDML
+495 HNPAFLDTYDML
-507 SHLEDGGTFLL
+507 ANLEQGGTFLL
-518 TTTHNK
+518 TTTYSK
-524 NEIWEALPAK
+524 DEIWDHLPSL
-534 VQKQL
+534 VQKQM
-539 IDKKAKFYI
+539 IEKKVKFYI

-565 MIMQTAFFMISGIL
+565 MIMQTAFFVISGIIS
-579 KKEEAIGAI
+579 KDDAIKSI

-598 KGDKIVNM
+598 KGDKVVNM
-606 NNSAVD
+606 NYGAVD
-612 GAIENIVEVKIPKK
+612 GAIENIVEVKVPKK
-626 IDGHDIP
+626 VTGHEMP
-633 PVVSDE
+633 PIVSPE
-639 APDFVKKI
+639 APDFVKNV
-647 TAKMIEGKGDEIS
+647 TAKMMEGHGEDIP
-660 VSMMPDDGR
+660 VSQFPNDGR
-669 WPTATSQWEKRN
+669 WPTGTSQWEKRN
-681 IAVQVSQWEPE
+681 IAVQVSCWD
-692 ACIQCGRCSLVCPH
+692 ADTCIQCGRCSLVCPH
-706 AAIRMKI
+706 ACIRMKVAT
-713 YDPADLK
+713 PEALQA
-720 KAGAGKTFKSSEAI
+720 AGADASFKTADAA
-734 GKEFT
+734 GKEFK
-739 GKKFTIQV
+739 GMKFTMQIST
-747 ATEDCCG
+747 ADCCG
-754 CTLCVTVCPGRVK
+754 CTLCVTVCPARKKDAEGN
-767 GADGKK
+767 K
-773 TEARAL
+773 TEIRAL

-787 LRVQEAANWKTF
+787 VKQESQKTWKAF

-804 VDQKLI
+804 VDDSLI
-810 NVGTIKGSQLCRPLF
+810 NVGTIKGSQFKRPLF

-839 IKLVTQLFGDRMLVS
+839 IKLVTQMIGDRMLAS

-872 CVDDAGRGPA
+872 CTRADGRGPA

-897 MRQAVEKLGSQ
+897 MRQAVDKLASQ
-908 AAELLEVAAKE
+908 AVELLEAAVKEGLVAKE
-919 GTVAKKLANSI
+919 LA
-930 LDATQTTNEEIEA
+930 DALTSAPQKEQGEIEA
-943 QRGRVAELKKALEG
+943 QRARVAELKAALEG
-957 KKDSVSKRLLPV
+957 KKDAVAKRLYHV

-1027 RAAVAQFAAGGKQA
+1027 RAAVAQFAAGGKSM
-1041 PKKNMGMIF
+1041 PKKNMGLIF
-1050 STFGNVYVARI
+1050 STFGTVYVARI

-1071 RAIQEAEAYD
+1071 KAIQEAEAYD

-1097 NMALGLE
+1097 NMAMGLE
-1104 QQKKAVECAH
+1104 QQKKAVECGH
-1114 WSLYRYNPSLE
+1114 WSLFRYNPALE
-1125 AEGKNPLTIDSKEP
+1125 AEGKNPMTIDSKEP
-1139 TISFADYALS
+1139 TITFADYAMN
-1149 ENRYRMLKLSNPEHA
+1149 ENRYRMLKLSNPAHA
-1164 DELMAAAQADVDRSW
+1164 EELMAQSQKDVEKSW
-1179 KMLKAWAKAL
+1179 KLLKGWAKAL
-1189 DTE
+1189 ETE

>member
-37 AAEADAKANA
+37 AAESDAKANA

-70 SIHGSLGAGALCTT
+70 SVHGSLGAGALCTT
-84 FTASQGLLLMIPN
+84 FTASQGLLLLIPN

-105 TPTVFHVTARA
+105 LPTVFHVTARA
-116 LAYQGL
+116 IACQGL
-122 SIFGDHS
+122 SIFGDHG
-129 DVMAARQT
+129 DVMAVRQT
-137 GWAMLCSQDVQEAQ
+137 GWAMLCSQDVQECQ
-151 DFALISTQA
+151 DMALISTSATLQA
-160 SLASRIPFLHFFD
+160 SIPFLHFFD

-180 VMKIEQLTMDDMR
+180 VMKIEQLTFDDMR
-193 EMIDDDLVIAH
+193 AMIDEDLIIKH
-204 RKRALSPDF
+204 RQRALTPDR
-213 PSMGGTA
+213 PTLGGTA

-225 NFIGR
+225 YFIGR

-235 YYNALPGIV
+235 YYDAIPGIV
-244 QATMDKFAALTGRTY
+244 QATMDKFAALTGRQY
-259 HLYDYVGSPE
+259 HLFDYIGAPD
-269 ATDVIVVMGS
+269 ATDVVVIMGS

-289 HMISQGKNVGLLIVR
+289 HLIAEGKKVGLVIVR
-304 LFRPFDGIAMV
+304 LFRPFDPKAMV
-315 NALPSTVERITVL
+315 NALPPTVERITVM

-334 GAIGEPL
+334 GSNGDPL
-341 YLDVRAAIAEAE
+341 YLDVRAAITEAA

-359 IAPVVLSGRF
+359 FVPVILNGRY

-375 FTPAMVKAIFDNMT
+375 FTPTMVKAIYDNMA

-407 TSLNY
+407 TSLAY
-412 DPSYHIESSDVYRAM
+412 DKSFNIEGKDVFRAL

-448 TETDDSAQGYFVY
+448 EETSNSAQGYFVY

-476 GKQKI
+476 GKNQI
-481 VAPYLIS
+481 VAPYLIN
-488 KANFIAC
+488 KANFVAC
-495 HNFSFLNSYDML
+495 HNPAFLDTYDML
-507 SHLEDGGTFLL
+507 ANLEQGGTFLL
-518 TTTHNK
+518 TTTYSK
-524 NEIWEALPAK
+524 DEIWDHLPSL
-534 VQKQL
+534 VQKQM
-539 IDKKAKFYI
+539 IEKKVKFYI

-565 MIMQTAFFMISGIL
+565 MIMQTAFFVISGIIS
-579 KKEEAIGAI
+579 KDDAIKSI

-598 KGDKIVNM
+598 KGDKVVNM
-606 NNSAVD
+606 NYGAVD
-612 GAIENIVEVKIPKK
+612 GAIENIVEVKVPKK
-626 IDGHDIP
+626 VTGHEMP
-633 PVVSDE
+633 PIVSPE
-639 APDFVKKI
+639 APDFVKNV
-647 TAKMIEGKGDEIS
+647 TAKMMEGHGEDIP
-660 VSMMPDDGR
+660 VSQFPNDGR
-669 WPTATSQWEKRN
+669 WPTGTSQWEKRN
-681 IAVQVSQWEPE
+681 IAVQVSCWD
-692 ACIQCGRCSLVCPH
+692 ADTCIQCGRCSLVCPH
-706 AAIRMKI
+706 ACIRMKVAT
-713 YDPADLK
+713 PEALQA
-720 KAGAGKTFKSSEAI
+720 AGADASFKTADAA
-734 GKEFT
+734 GKEFK
-739 GKKFTIQV
+739 GMKFTMQIST
-747 ATEDCCG
+747 ADCCG
-754 CTLCVTVCPGRVK
+754 CTLCVTVCPARKKDAEGN
-767 GADGKK
+767 K
-773 TEARAL
+773 TEIRAL

-787 LRVQEAANWKTF
+787 VKQESQKTWKAF

-804 VDQKLI
+804 VDDSLI
-810 NVGTIKGSQLCRPLF
+810 NVGTIKGSQFKRPLF

-839 IKLVTQLFGDRMLVS
+839 IKLVTQMIGDRMLAS

-872 CVDDAGRGPA
+872 CTRADGRGPA

-897 MRQAVEKLGSQ
+897 MRQAVDKLASQ
-908 AAELLEVAAKE
+908 AVELLEAAVKEGLVAKE
-919 GTVAKKLANSI
+919 LA
-930 LDATQTTNEEIEA
+930 DALTSAPQKEQGEIEA
-943 QRGRVAELKKALEG
+943 QRARVAELKAAIEG
-957 KKDSVSKRLLPV
+957 KKDAVAKRLYHV

-1027 RAAVAQFAAGGKQA
+1027 RAAVAQFAAGGKSM
-1041 PKKNMGMIF
+1041 PKKNMGLIF
-1050 STFGNVYVARI
+1050 STFGTVYVARI

-1071 RAIQEAEAYD
+1071 KAIQEAEAYD

-1097 NMALGLE
+1097 NMAMGLE
-1104 QQKKAVECAH
+1104 QQKKAVECGH
-1114 WSLYRYNPSLE
+1114 WSLFRYNPALE
-1125 AEGKNPLTIDSKEP
+1125 AEGKNPMTIDSKEP
-1139 TISFADYALS
+1139 TITFADYAMN
-1149 ENRYRMLKLSNPEHA
+1149 ENRYRMLKLSNPAHA
-1164 DELMAAAQADVDRSW
+1164 EELMAQSQKDVEKSW
-1179 KMLKAWAKAL
+1179 KLLKGWAKAL
-1189 DTE
+1189 ETE